1 MIEPIYPNTSW
12 CGFINYLK
20 EKLDRDMTVVETKD
34 AMKSYIQGVPVEK
47 YWEGLE

>member
-34 AMKSYIQGVPVEK
+34 AMKSYIRGVPVEK
-47 YWEGLE
+47 YWEGLK